1 VLSKIRPNQLTKADN
16 MKEQLI
22 HITYKDQ
29 YGIYSYA
36 LEGFVDGDFVG
47 FASASKDRIQNEL
60 AWYQDNF
67 KGLPV
72 TFTTITEELSNV

>member
-1 VLSKIRPNQLTKADN
+1 

-29 YGIYSYA
+29 YGIHSYS

-47 FASASKDRIQNEL
+47 FASASKDRVQNEL
-60 AWYQDNF
+60 NWYQENF
-67 KGLPV
+67 KGVPV
-72 TFTTITEELSNV
+72 TFTTITEDLKS

>member
-1 VLSKIRPNQLTKADN
+1 

-29 YGIYSYA
+29 YGIHSYS

-47 FASASKDRIQNEL
+47 FASASKDRVQNEL
-60 AWYQDNF
+60 NWYQENF
-67 KGLPV
+67 KYVPV
-72 TFTTITEELSNV
+72 TFTTITEELK